1 MSEEWQTIEELAKA
15 EGIKIDCARKRAQRG
30 QYARKKEG
38 RTYLYK
44 PITEETAKEAA
55 EAVKKEAGELSAQSA
70 YLVAKAK
77 KMQADAD
84 YAEIKLN
91 RERLLLYDEIRGD
104 NIAMIQ
110 AFTATLREGIE
121 RTIDKATADKLQPI
135 LEESIKAATERAN
148 DLREARQSTKF
159 NADLEA
165 GYYDFCA
172 MKNEEEK
179 AASEARKEKEEAARK
194 RRWQSMT
201 IDQYR
206 MYKMW
211 EIRDH
216 AHKLFAKKPR
226 EHQEAQEWQ
235 AATNALEVEIFKKTA
250 WGETSDREEIEA
262 IRAQYMKKLDKLASE
277 ILA

>member
-1 MSEEWQTIEELAKA
+1 MSEEWKTIEELAKD

-44 PITEETAKEAA
+44 PITEESAKEAA

-77 KMQADAD
+77 KMQSDAD

-110 AFTATLREGIE
+110 AFIMALREGIE
-121 RTIDKATADKLQPI
+121 RTLDKATADKLQPVC
-135 LEESIKAATERAN
+135 EEAIAAAIERMN
-148 DLREARQSTKF
+148 DLREARKVTK
-159 NADLEA
+159 LEA
-165 GYYDFCA
+165 GYYEYCA
-172 MKNEEEK
+172 SKGEEEH
-179 AASEARKEKEEAARK
+179 AASEARKKKEEADRK

-201 IDQYR
+201 IEQYR
-206 MYKMW
+206 FNKMS
-211 EIRDH
+211 ELRAH
-216 AHKLFAKKPR
+216 ADKLLTAKPR
-226 EHQEAQEWQ
+226 EHREAQEWQ
-235 AATNALEVEIFKKTA
+235 SAVMALEAEIFKKTA
-250 WGETSDREEIEA
+250 WEETTDREEIEA
-262 IRAQYMKKLDKLASE
+262 IRAQYMKKLDQIAGE
-277 ILA
+277 ILT